1 MVTVN
6 GNQAE
11 FLFFRPT
18 ARQVHLVGDFNHWHA
33 RQAPMVRRPD
43 GHWQARLSLP
53 PGTFKFRYCADG
65 EWFTDYAAFGI
76 EFGPFGPDS
85 LLRVTDQNN
94 RV

>member
-1 MVTVN
+1 MVIVN

-11 FLFFRPT
+11 FSFFRPA
-18 ARQVHLVGDFNHWHA
+18 ARQV
-33 RQAPMVRRPD
+33 PMIRRSD
-43 GHWQARLSLP
+43 GHWQAKLSLP

-85 LLRVTDQNN
+85 LLRVADNLTA
-94 RV
+94 R